1 MAVCRVLERRAGV
14 TIAALTARGGAPAI
28 AKDDLAASFAQDY
41 DDSASEA
48 WLALGGR
55 RVRLRFASSR
65 TRHLLESFAHLVT
78 DEQESADL
86 TICVWDSPRGASL
99 TLPASDPQAPRGTR
113 MVWADDQLRACYQ
126 PGQDTLSVL
135 SADGTAAWFWC
146 ADARELPYWEHA
158 APLRLILSWW
168 LAAQGANLVHGAA
181 VGRAEGGA
189 LIVGRGG
196 SGKSTTA
203 LLSLLGGLVYAS
215 DDYVVVER
223 EYRGHGPYIH
233 SAFGSGKL
241 DNAQCLRFPQLA
253 PAIVN
258 PDRVGDEKAVF
269 LVNRFAPE
277 QMATSM
283 PLRAILVPRIS
294 GLPDTRVVPG
304 SAMAALAA
312 LAPSTIF
319 QLPGEPGAELSAMA
333 KLVRDVPVFVLQLG
347 TDFAQIPRRIDELMR
362 SLSSGVTEDV

>member
-1 MAVCRVLERRAGV
+1 M
-14 TIAALTARGGAPAI
+14 TTAALTARGGTPPI
-28 AKDDLAASFAQDY
+28 TQSDLAGSFREDI
-41 DDSASEA
+41 DVSTSEA
-48 WLALGGR
+48 WMDLGGWR
-55 RVRLRFASSR
+55 IRMRFASSR
-65 TRHLLESFAHLVT
+65 CRFLLESFAHLLT

-86 TICVWDSPRGASL
+86 TVHLWDSPRGGAL
-99 TLPASDPQAPRGTR
+99 TLPESDPKAPRGTR

-135 SADGTAAWFWC
+135 SADGTQAWFWC
-146 ADARELPYWEHA
+146 ADAGALPYWEHA

-168 LAAQGANLVHGAA
+168 LAARGANLVHGAA

-203 LLSLLGGLVYAS
+203 LLSLLDGLLYAS

-223 EYRGHGPYIH
+223 DHRGRGPYLH

-241 DNAQCLRFPQLA
+241 DNAQCLRFPQLE

-258 PDRVGDEKAVF
+258 PGRVGDEKAVF
-269 LVNRFAPE
+269 LVNRFAPK
-277 QMATSM
+277 QMASSM

-294 GLPDTRVVPG
+294 GLPDTNLVPA
-304 SAMAALAA
+304 SAMVALAA

-319 QLPGEPGAELSAMA
+319 QLPGDPGTELSTMAEL
-333 KLVRDVPVFVLQLG
+333 VRAVPVFVLQLG
-347 TDFAQIPRRIDELMR
+347 TDFAQIPERIDELMQ
-362 SLSSGVTEDV
+362 SLSAPTTGGL

>member
-1 MAVCRVLERRAGV
+1 MS
-14 TIAALTARGGAPAI
+14 IAALTARDGAPAI
-28 AKDDLAASFAQDY
+28 VTDDLAASFAQDC
-41 DDSASEA
+41 DGSRSEA
-48 WLALGGR
+48 WFDLGGR
-55 RVRLRFASSR
+55 RVRLRFGSSR
-65 TRHLLESFAHLVT
+65 MLPLLESFAHLLT

-86 TICVWDSPRGASL
+86 TVWLWDSPRGSSL
-99 TLPASDPQAPRGTR
+99 TLPAADPRAPRGTR

-135 SADGTAAWFWC
+135 SAEGTQAWFWC
-146 ADARELPYWEHA
+146 ADARALPYWEHA

-181 VGRAEGGA
+181 VGRPEGGA

-223 EYRGHGPYIH
+223 EYRGQGPFIH

-269 LVNRFAPE
+269 LVNRFAPQ
-277 QMATSM
+277 QMAGSM

-294 GLPDTRVVPG
+294 GLPDTRVAPG
-304 SAMAALAA
+304 SAMVALAA

-333 KLVRDVPVFVLQLG
+333 ELVRSVPVFVLELG
-347 TDFAQIPRRIDELMR
+347 TDFAQIPERIDGLVR
-362 SLSSGVTEDV
+362 SLAGATGDR